1 MAKFT
6 KISFAL
12 IFALIL
18 IMMFIVESRPTPTGK
33 SAVEIQNKP
42 RDNAYFE
49 KKEALTGQMM
59 TINNSKPYLTL
70 I

>member
-18 IMMFIVESRPTPTGK
+18 IMIFIAESRPTPTGI
-33 SAVEIQNKP
+33 SGIE
-42 RDNAYFE
+42 F
-49 KKEALTGQMM
+49 
-59 TINNSKPYLTL
+59 
-70 I
+70 

>member
-18 IMMFIVESRPTPTGK
+18 IMMFIAESRPTPTGN
-33 SAVEIQNKP
+33 SGIEFQNKLEIMH
-42 RDNAYFE
+42 AL
-49 KKEALTGQMM
+49 KKY
-59 TINNSKPYLTL
+59 I
-70 I
+70 

>member
-18 IMMFIVESRPTPTGK
+18 IMMFIAESRPTPTGK
-33 SAVEIQNKP
+33 SALELQNKA
-42 RDNAYFE
+42 RDNACFE
-49 KKEALTGQMM
+49 RKKLD
-59 TINNSKPYLTL
+59 
-70 I
+70 